1 MRSRDGT
8 EKQPQTADSGL
19 SFPPARSP
27 EKKSI
32 TTLHNKDGKNTHA
45 VLAAAP
51 PSSPHRSG
59 ASRQRLGSSRVSPRA
74 CHSRQ
79 AGLHVFPFFVPVRV
93 LVQDT
98 EKLASSRR
106 SNRTEWAFDIT
117 LIYIVWHFHF
127 LFFCLFP
134 SYFLDAETQVC
145 TLLPLFCFSSLPFPE
160 QVYKYF
166 LETLLHLFFCSITER
181 QKNLK

>member
-1 MRSRDGT
+1 MRTRDGT

-19 SFPPARSP
+19 SSPPAPSP
-27 EKKSI
+27 EKQSI
-32 TTLHNKDGKNTHA
+32 TTLHNKDEKNTHA

-51 PSSPHRSG
+51 PPSSPHRSG
-59 ASRQRLGSSRVSPRA
+59 ASSQRLGSSRVSPRA

-106 SNRTEWAFDIT
+106 SNRTEWASDLT

-134 SYFLDAETQVC
+134 SCFLDARSLVC
-145 TLLPLFCFSSLPFPE
+145 TLLPPFSFSSFPFTE

-166 LETLLHLFFCSITER
+166 LETLLHLFFAASRNDRKI
-181 QKNLK
+181 

>member
-1 MRSRDGT
+1 MT
-8 EKQPQTADSGL
+8 ERKNSPKQPIPDYPLLPHPLQKNNLLRRCTTKM
-19 SFPPARSP
+19 
-27 EKKSI
+27 KKI
-32 TTLHNKDGKNTHA
+32 LTPYWQLP
-45 VLAAAP
+45 P

-59 ASRQRLGSSRVSPRA
+59 ASSQRLGSSRVSPRA

-106 SNRTEWAFDIT
+106 SNRTEWASDIT
-117 LIYIVWHFHF
+117 LIYIVWHFHS
-127 LFFCLFP
+127 LFFCLLP
-134 SYFLDAETQVC
+134 SCFLVARSLVY
-145 TLLPLFCFSSLPFPE
+145 TLLPLFSFSSFPFTE

-166 LETLLHLFFCSITER
+166 LETLLHLFFAASRNDRKI
-181 QKNLK
+181 